1 LLLLLLLLY
10 GTGMAAERADVV
22 WRSCIAPS
30 SITRADTDVALFRLS
45 WDNRTLGARG
55 LVPPGVRAGQQDDTL
70 EQIVLEAQRTGSKVG
85 EVVGTHPAFRA
96 LLFRCATDVV
106 LQRQPERGLR
116 LQAEQQQ
123 QLQQLREG
131 EQMRWHVDLLHHEQ
145 QVPRNS
151 SDSKGAAAAAPVDG
165 VNDAGGVQRATG
177 AAMSTGVVGADAA
190 GVGPSGAD
198 ANDVHD
204 AAVSLQILSAAAAHG
219 GNVGQL
225 HADDFSALYN
235 TEHTRL
241 HALQHESVLQRVQC
255 EKAERRRESQLM
267 EEDAAQGG
275 CW

>member
-1 LLLLLLLLY
+1 
-10 GTGMAAERADVV
+10 MR
-22 WRSCIAPS
+22 
-30 SITRADTDVALFRLS
+30 
-45 WDNRTLGARG
+45 
-55 LVPPGVRAGQQDDTL
+55 
-70 EQIVLEAQRTGSKVG
+70 KVG

-96 LLFRCATDVV
+96 LLFRRATDVV

-116 LQAEQQQ
+116 MQAEQQQ

-145 QVPRNS
+145 QVPGNS
-151 SDSKGAAAAAPVDG
+151 SDSKGATAAAPVDG
-165 VNDAGGVQRATG
+165 VNAGGVQCATG
-177 AAMSTGVVGADAA
+177 APMSTRIVGADAA

-198 ANDVHD
+198 ANDVHGT
-204 AAVSLQILSAAAAHG
+204 AVSLQMLSAGAAHG

-235 TEHTRL
+235 TEHTQL
-241 HALQHESVLQRVQC
+241 HASQHKSVLQRVQC
-255 EKAERRRESQLM
+255 EKAQRRRERQLM

>member
-1 LLLLLLLLY
+1 LLLLLLLLQ

-96 LLFRCATDVV
+96 LLFRRATDVV

-131 EQMRWHVDLLHHEQ
+131 QQMRWHVDLLHREQ
-145 QVPRNS
+145 QVPGNS
-151 SDSKGAAAAAPVDG
+151 SDSKGATAAAPVDG
-165 VNDAGGVQRATG
+165 VNAGGVQCATG
-177 AAMSTGVVGADAA
+177 APMSTGIVA
-190 GVGPSGAD
+190 S
-198 ANDVHD
+198 DVHGT
-204 AAVSLQILSAAAAHG
+204 AVSLQMLSAGAAHG

-225 HADDFSALYN
+225 HTDDFSALYN
-235 TEHTRL
+235 TEHTQL
-241 HALQHESVLQRVQC
+241 HASQHESVLQRVQC
-255 EKAERRRESQLM
+255 EKAV
-267 EEDAAQGG
+267 
-275 CW
+275 